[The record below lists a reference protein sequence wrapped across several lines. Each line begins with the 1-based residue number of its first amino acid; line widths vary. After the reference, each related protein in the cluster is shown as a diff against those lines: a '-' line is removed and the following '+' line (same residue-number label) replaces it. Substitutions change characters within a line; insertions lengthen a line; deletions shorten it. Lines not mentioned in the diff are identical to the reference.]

1 MSTILDARP
10 QFLDSVGVRLS
21 LGRLVIYKA
30 STTTLADVWLDNE
43 HTVPA
48 LNPHQLTDAGWTD
61 QQLFVNEAVTVHVQD
76 HLNADVKI
84 YDLYQDGTIAVFGSS
99 ILVDTIA
106 DLADVAL
113 PVDGMTVQVKGYYSA
128 HDLFMRTYIFDAIS
142 TATPDGGAIIGSNVQ
157 PTGRWLLA
165 NESGEVDAGVW
176 GVLAGVASVNS
187 QLRAAQEF
195 CALRGLVLRIS
206 KGLYTLVGG
215 GDYTSDCQLNAAD
228 GVSFV
233 CTGGLYEWTIRNPQ
247 TTISDTL
254 AGAGVKLI
262 IDGIGWE
269 NTEVPATAFNAT
281 ERGYDEGSAKYKLR
295 ITSEDQLIFN
305 NACSFSSIDVDAGIT
320 AVIACDASVSI
331 DTVSGLID
339 WTQSSNYPAIHDLRT
354 STATTDVSAGALMAK
369 CTGVVTL
376 DSIAKLSGPSAIVTA
391 YVNAIGAGALTIDGR
406 GGIPTLAGGFGGKP
420 RFILNGLNSGTS
432 PVSGEYFTAGSIV
445 SAYNISPNSPPILD
459 LKGLAATGN
468 ITRNGKILNGSLTG
482 YINCGSIICEDLTVN
497 GNITVDNVKLFR
509 VTVNHSGNAPVN
521 GMTSSVFRD
530 VVLTSTASTAMQ
542 AHFADWENVTYNKGI
557 ISVGGESHL
566 KNVSCD
572 SLTIRPD
579 AGGLFRDFTYDGGS
593 ITTKIVYDAANGAQ
607 SGTAIMYNTSIK
619 RVTGLANSTYY
630 DDLVL
635 NGATKK
641 WLVNGHYNIDVSENE
656 NGPSTK
662 GSYSFPLTFVEADS
676 SQASALF
683 YIQCF
688 EKMLFLG
695 PNSTAE
701 YLTNC
706 EISGD
711 AYKSGDMKR
720 TYATGFIHAEM
731 GRLSARVFYVGIK
744 QNRTATSGTYTFAYP
759 THVSTNWR
767 LYK

>member
-215 GDYTSDCQLNAAD
+215 GTYASICQLNVQKGA
-228 GVSFV
+228 SFS
-233 CTGGLYEWTIRNPQ
+233 CTGGVYNWTLQNPMSV
-247 TTISDTL
+247 IASTL
-254 AGAGVKLI
+254 AGSGVHLVL
-262 IDGIGWE
+262 DGKGWE
-269 NTEVPATAFNAT
+269 NTVVPDTAWDPIEA
-281 ERGYDEGSAKYKLR
+281 GYDDGTAVFRLR
-295 ITSEDQLIFN
+295 IATTEQLIFN
-305 NACSFSSIDVDAGIT
+305 NPCEFASIEVDDGVT
-320 AVIACDASVSI
+320 AVIACDDVVSI
-331 DTVSGLID
+331 GKITGLVD
-339 WTQSSNYPAIHDLRT
+339 WSQSTNYPMVRDLVT
-354 STATTDVSAGALMAK
+354 STATTSETAGELMRR
-369 CTGVVTL
+369 CNGVVTL
-376 DSIAKLSGPSAIVTA
+376 DSPAVLSVGGGIDA
-391 YVNAIGAGALTIDGR
+391 YINAIGLGSLDWPSDR
-406 GGIPTLAGGFGGKP
+406 GVNLFGGFGGKD
-420 RFILNGLNSGTS
+420 RFIIG
-432 PVSGEYFTAGSIV
+432 
-445 SAYNISPNSPPILD
+445 
-459 LKGLAATGN
+459 TGN
-468 ITRNGKILNGSLTG
+468 INVNLSEVSGKYFNSYNIVKAFNNSPSSPAYLDLMGLSATGTITRDGKITNGTLVG
-482 YINCGSIICEDLTVN
+482 AINNDNVVCEDLTVT
-497 GNITVDNVKLFR
+497 GYITSHNVKLSR
-509 VTVNHSGNAPVN
+509 VTVNHSGNSPVN
-521 GMTSSVFRD
+521 GMTSSQFRD
-530 VVLTSTASTAMQ
+530 VVLTSTATTPMQ

-579 AGGLFRDFTYDGGS
+579 AGGLFRNFTYDGGS